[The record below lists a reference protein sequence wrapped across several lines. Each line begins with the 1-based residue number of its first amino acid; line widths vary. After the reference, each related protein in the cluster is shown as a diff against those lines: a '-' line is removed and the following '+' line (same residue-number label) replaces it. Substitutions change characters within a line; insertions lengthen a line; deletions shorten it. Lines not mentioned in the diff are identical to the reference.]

1 MRTTLQRP
9 TRRQPLVGFPVVF
22 GLVVVLAVA
31 AVACSSTS
39 ATRTDAD
46 QPESPGQG
54 RLVDIGGRHLNLEC
68 QGIGTPVVVF
78 VAGLGDS
85 GQAAWRTVWGQVARS
100 TRACTYDRAG
110 LGRSDPGPTPASYQG
125 SADDLHALLRSG
137 HVPGPY
143 LLVGHSLGGLLARLY
158 AHDHPAQVAG
168 VVLVNGTPVTWL
180 QAVRRLLP
188 GELLA
193 PLVHNREGFDLADG
207 LASLTP
213 LDAPGALGHRP
224 LAVMW
229 TANQPPPGL
238 PASTARELEGLW
250 ETEQAR
256 LGRLSAASHLQ
267 QVADGGHYLQRDQPQ
282 LVIDAIDQVLRAAQ
296 RAAAAR

>member
-9 TRRQPLVGFPVVF
+9 TRRQPLAGFPVVF
-22 GLVVVLAVA
+22 GLVVVLAGA
-31 AVACSSTS
+31 AVACWSTS
-39 ATRTDAD
+39 ETRTDAD

-100 TRACTYDRAG
+100 TRACIYD
-110 LGRSDPGPTPASYQG
+110 L
-125 SADDLHALLRSG
+125 
-137 HVPGPY
+137 
-143 LLVGHSLGGLLARLY
+143 
-158 AHDHPAQVAG
+158 
-168 VVLVNGTPVTWL
+168 
-180 QAVRRLLP
+180 RRLLP

-193 PLVHNREGFDLADG
+193 PLVHNREGSDLADG

-229 TANQPPPGL
+229 TASHRRRPLPPAR
-238 PASTARELEGLW
+238 PAPT
-250 ETEQAR
+250 
-256 LGRLSAASHLQ
+256 SHR
-267 QVADGGHYLQRDQPQ
+267 RDQPGPARGATRRRRQ
-282 LVIDAIDQVLRAAQ
+282 LTQGGAGIMRDRPTGSAGYQDPLISIRGGELVIRRYYFPTGAKRIRLAAISGVQQYAMTKATGVPTSTGAPGGAGQ
-296 RAAAAR
+296 RP